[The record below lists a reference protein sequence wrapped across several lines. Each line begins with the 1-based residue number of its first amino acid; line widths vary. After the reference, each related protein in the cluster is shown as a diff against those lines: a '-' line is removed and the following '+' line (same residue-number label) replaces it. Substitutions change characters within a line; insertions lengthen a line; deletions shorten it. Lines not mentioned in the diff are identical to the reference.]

1 VTFLHAWLI
10 DRNWTWHNKE
20 KQVEN
25 GKDTDDFE
33 IEITDIPQDE
43 GRSVSIALLKL
54 GSHFSPK
61 SRVWR
66 FSMVAGILSLVLL
79 VLVSSFPSLLDTA
92 WELFRKSPASG
103 SSLTSRQLD
112 VSANLLPAPLGPAPQ
127 NCPSIA
133 HLHDFD
139 LPTFPPG
146 VGSSPVWVV
155 GFSAPGARL
164 VQLDRAVHQPR
175 QEGWAYRMMLVVPSN
190 YSGFVVLSGRSL
202 QGNVPLRF
210 NNGLSIATQDP
221 VTTFFLL
228 HTEHAKMPVRLSD
241 AHWRAW
247 NVPVYVPAA
256 GCYYLKAAW
265 AGGSWQVNFAA
276 GRIDSP

>member
-1 VTFLHAWLI
+1 
-10 DRNWTWHNKE
+10 
-20 KQVEN
+20 VEN

-43 GRSVSIALLKL
+43 GRIVSTALIKL
-54 GSHFSPK
+54 GSLFSPK
-61 SRVWR
+61 SRAWR
-66 FSMVAGILSLVLL
+66 FSIVAGTLSLVLL
-79 VLVSSFPSLLDTA
+79 MLVSSFPSLLDTT
-92 WELFRKSPASG
+92 WELFRKSPAPG
-103 SSLTSRQLD
+103 SSLTPRQLD
-112 VSANLLPAPLGPAPQ
+112 VAANFLPAPLGPAPQ

-139 LPTFPPG
+139 HPTFPPG
-146 VGSSPVWVV
+146 VGTSPVWVV

-164 VQLDRAVHQPR
+164 VQLDTAVHQPR
-175 QEGWAYRMMLVVPSN
+175 QEGWAYRIMLVVPSN
-190 YSGFVVLSGRSL
+190 FSGSVVLSGSSL

-265 AGGSWQVNFAA
+265 AGGSWQANFTA

>member
-1 VTFLHAWLI
+1 M
-10 DRNWTWHNKE
+10 
-20 KQVEN
+20 EN
-25 GKDTDDFE
+25 DDDTDDFE
-33 IEITDIPQDE
+33 IEITDIPRDE
-43 GRSVSIALLKL
+43 GRSVSMTLLKL
-54 GSHFSPK
+54 GSQFSPK
-61 SRVWR
+61 SWAWR
-66 FSMVAGILSLVLL
+66 FSMVAGTLCLVLL
-79 VLVSSFPSLLDTA
+79 VLLSSFPSLLDTA
-92 WELFRKSPASG
+92 WELFRKSPAPG
-103 SSLTSRQLD
+103 SALTSGQLY
-112 VSANLLPAPLGPAPQ
+112 VTANLLPAPLGPAPQ
-127 NCPSIA
+127 SCPSIA
-133 HLHDFD
+133 HLHVFD

-164 VQLDRAVHQPR
+164 VQLDTAVHQPR
-175 QEGWAYRMMLVVPSN
+175 QEGWAYRIMLVVLSN

-256 GCYYLKAAW
+256 GCYSLKAVW

-276 GRIDSP
+276 GRIGSL